1 MNSLLHNPLTDLDW
15 AHFLLLYV
23 AFGLVGLIAG
33 AVWIWLCDGTR
44 DDDLPDPST
53 SLPDPYE
60 TAFLR
65 GGTSQVTRLVVFD
78 LTERGYLELSAPKG
92 RFGLFAPTKKLRRS
106 ASAPDPSSLTAIQ
119 RAAWNWLA
127 VPRRPSQVFH
137 RHIGLLKQIRPL
149 CQVFI
154 KPLTERRLLET
165 AGRATARTCV
175 AWGNSF
181 GLVGLGSYK
190 IVTTAIT
197 GQGDSVSLFLLMVV
211 GLIGTAIV
219 CRRLRLSDLG
229 HRSLENLQLEFG
241 DWNHAS
247 LMAETGSSTVASTAD
262 ATAERLLRMALFG
275 TVGSRHST
283 EHLCEP
289 GDHHESRR
297 SLVRT

>member
-1 MNSLLHNPLTDLDW
+1 MNSLLHNPLTDLDGPY
-15 AHFLLLYV
+15 FLLVYV
-23 AFGLVGLIAG
+23 AIGLVGLIAG

-44 DDDLPDPST
+44 DDDLPET
-53 SLPDPYE
+53 SRTRPDPYE

-65 GGTSQVTRLVVFD
+65 GGASQVTRLVVFD
-78 LTERGYLELSAPKG
+78 LIERGCAELSAPKR
-92 RFGLFAPTKKLRRS
+92 RFGLFAPAKRLRRS
-106 ASAPDPSSLTAIQ
+106 ATAPDLSSLTAIQ

-137 RHIGLLKQIRPL
+137 RHVGLWKQIRPL
-149 CQVFI
+149 CQIYV
-154 KPLTERRLLET
+154 KPLAERRLLET

-175 AWGNSF
+175 AWANSL

-190 IVTTAIT
+190 LVTTAIT
-197 GQGDSVSLFLLMVV
+197 GQGDSVGLILLMAV
-211 GLIGTAIV
+211 GLVGTAII

-229 HRSLENLQLEFG
+229 HRTLESLQLEFG

-247 LMAETGSSTVASTAD
+247 LMAESASSTVAGTAD

-275 TVGSRHST
+275 TVGSRHPT

-289 GDHHESRR
+289 DNHQESHRG
-297 SLVRT
+297 LVRT